1 MSSPGSSDF
10 LAFPLEGEDSSQKDA
25 AQGRQDPSQAHLRQ
39 GDGGKHPVQDWNSC
53 PQSLYRVQDA
63 GRSSKQDA
71 RRIDGPQPLAGGY
84 RIFSTGTENSR
95 IWSSPALAITM
106 LSRAKKAAQADAGNL
121 GSRVWK

>member
-1 MSSPGSSDF
+1 M
-10 LAFPLEGEDSSQKDA
+10 
-25 AQGRQDPSQAHLRQ
+25 
-39 GDGGKHPVQDWNSC
+39 
-53 PQSLYRVQDA
+53 
-63 GRSSKQDA
+63 
-71 RRIDGPQPLAGGY
+71 AGGY

>member
-1 MSSPGSSDF
+1 MARSRCSRS
-10 LAFPLEGEDSSQKDA
+10 
-25 AQGRQDPSQAHLRQ
+25 GRKES
-39 GDGGKHPVQDWNSC
+39 
-53 PQSLYRVQDA
+53 
-63 GRSSKQDA
+63 
-71 RRIDGPQPLAGGY
+71 RISTMAGGY